1 MDRINELVELINKY
15 NYEYHTLDNPT
26 VSDLEYDR
34 LMQELIKLE
43 NEFPEYRLKE
53 SPTQKV
59 GGQIIDKFDKVQH
72 KVPMFSLS
80 NVFNEEEVR
89 NFCNKITEE
98 TGKTEFV
105 CELKIDGL
113 AVSLEYE
120 DGILKRA
127 LTRGD
132 GIVGEDITHNVK
144 TIKTLPLK
152 LNKKVNLN
160 VRGEIYMKKKIFNK
174 LNEKRKEER
183 LSLFQNPRNAA
194 AGSIRQLDSKI
205 ASERKLDIF
214 LYHIP
219 NTTFKTHYEALNHI
233 KSLGLMVNENIKLCK
248 NVDEVIDFI
257 TYWKENRESLPY
269 EIDGIVI
276 KLNDIETQN
285 DLGFTA
291 KYPKWAT
298 AYKFPALEVETKMTD
313 IIFTVGRTGLITPNA
328 VLEPVKLAGSTIK
341 RVTLHNEDNIV
352 NKDIKIGDYVY
363 IRKAGD
369 VIPEVV
375 RVNKDRRKNVKDF
388 IMIKECPICHEKL
401 IKKEEFVD
409 YMCPN
414 DNCPARNI
422 EGLIHFVSRH
432 AMNID
437 GLGDR
442 IIEDFYNYNLIKTF
456 KDIYKLKEKKEDLI
470 ELEGF
475 ASKKV
480 NKLLNSIEESKKNSL
495 ERLIFALGIPNVGE
509 KTAKILAK
517 KYNSLDS
524 LINSEK
530 EELEMINDIG
540 PIIADSL
547 VTYFSNEEKMKEIDE
562 LKKLGINT
570 FYNGIKVI
578 ESEDFNNKKFVITGT
593 FDFASRDQIKE
604 IIESKGGVTT
614 STVTK
619 NTDVVMVGKDPGSKY
634 EKAKELNITI
644 WDVNETYKKCNF

>member
-1 MDRINELVELINKY
+1 MDRIKELVELINKY
-15 NYEYHTLDNPT
+15 NYEYHTLDNPS

-43 NEFPEYRLKE
+43 NQFPEYKLKE

-59 GGQIIDKFDKVQH
+59 GGEIIDKFDKVKH
-72 KVPMFSLS
+72 KIPMFSLS

-89 NFCNKITEE
+89 NFCDKITEE

-120 DGILKRA
+120 EGILKRA

-132 GIVGEDITHNVK
+132 GTIGEDITHNVK
-144 TIKTLPLK
+144 TIKSLPLK

-160 VRGEIYMKKKIFNK
+160 VRGEIYMKKNIFNK
-174 LNEKRKEER
+174 LNEKRKEEN

-233 KSLGLMVNENIKLCK
+233 KNLGLIVNENIKLCK

-257 TYWKENRESLPY
+257 SYWKENRECLPY

-276 KLNDIETQN
+276 KLNDIVTQN

-298 AYKFPALEVETKMTD
+298 AYKFPALEVETKMTN

-328 VLEPVKLAGSTIK
+328 VLEPVKLAGSTI
-341 RVTLHNEDNIV
+341 RRATLHNEDNIV
-352 NKDIKIGDYVY
+352 HKDIKIGDYVY

-375 RVNKDRRKNVKDF
+375 RVNKKRRKNVKDF
-388 IMIKECPICHEKL
+388 VMIKECPICHEKL
-401 IKKEEFVD
+401 IKKEDFVD
-409 YMCPN
+409 YICPN
-414 DNCPARNI
+414 NNCPARNI
-422 EGLIHFVSRH
+422 EGLIHFVSRR
-432 AMNID
+432 AMNIE

-442 IIEDFYNYNLIKTF
+442 IIEDFYNYDLIKTF

-480 NKLLNSIEESKKNSL
+480 NKLLKSIEESKNNSL

-524 LINSEK
+524 LITAKK
-530 EELEMINDIG
+530 EELELINDIG

-547 VTYFSNEEKMKEIDE
+547 VTYFSNNEKMSEIEE
-562 LKKLGINT
+562 LKKLEIN
-570 FYNGIKVI
+570 FLYNGVKIV

-593 FDFASRDQIKE
+593 FDFASRDKIKE

-614 STVTK
+614 SSVTK